1 MHTIHPFTIFT
12 EDDSH
17 IMFTKLKPAVDDNG
31 ETDASKYTTASFTV
45 VMPEYTIGSKKRKII
60 KKTCLG
66 GESSSS
72 THKMLKLSHL
82 EDYEDDIH
90 EP

>member
-1 MHTIHPFTIFT
+1 
-12 EDDSH
+12 
-17 IMFTKLKPAVDDNG
+17 MFTKLKSAVGGND
-31 ETDASKYTTASFTV
+31 ETEASKCATASFTV
-45 VMPEYTIGSKKRKII
+45 VMPEYTIGSKKKKVI

-66 GESSSS
+66 AESNSS

-82 EDYEDDIH
+82 ENDEDDIH